1 MTANVMKGA
10 REIYLEAGTDGYI
23 VKAINIE
30 VVAYMVENGLHL
42 KTLHMN
48 WKSWFINVIIL
59 SLINLQNRK
68 GIL

>member
-1 MTANVMKGA
+1 MTANPMKGD
-10 REIYLEAGTDGYI
+10 REIYLEACPDGYI
-23 VKAINIE
+23 VKAINAE
-30 VVAYMVENGLHL
+30 AVAYMVENGLHL

-59 SLINLQNRK
+59 YLIDLQNRK